1 MALTSPRRSAL
12 ADQVIAQLR
21 NQITSGEWPVGSR
34 IPTEP
39 ELVEQLGVARNTV
52 REAVRALAHNGLL
65 DIRQGSGTYVVATS
79 ELAGVMHRRFAAADP
94 RHIAELRSTLES
106 SAARLAAVRRT
117 ERDLRQLDTL
127 MARREEAW
135 ASGDAEAFVAAD
147 ATLHLAVVAASH
159 NDVLT
164 ELYADLGD
172 LLRDY
177 LRGDVGPE
185 LRPENHMDHARLVE
199 AIRAGDAETA
209 AARGGEPCAELP
221 AGPGVALGPLT
232 AGLLDA
238 AHTGAG
244 RWLTQAVAIS
254 FQQRSSSRTVRPGS
268 TATAAP
274 SASTSHQRAHS
285 VWSWTRSVEG

>member
-1 MALTSPRRSAL
+1 MTLSSPRRSAL

-79 ELAGVMHRRFAAADP
+79 ELAGVMHRRFADADP
-94 RHIAELRSTLES
+94 RHVAELRSTLES
-106 SAARLAAVRRT
+106 SAARLAAERRT
-117 ERDLRQLDTL
+117 ARDLAQLDAL
-127 MARREEAW
+127 LARREEAW
-135 ASGDAEAFVAAD
+135 GSGDAEAFVAAD
-147 ATLHLAVVAASH
+147 ATLHLAIVAASH

-172 LLRDY
+172 LLRDW
-177 LRGDVGPE
+177 LRDDVGRE

-199 AIRAGDAETA
+199 AIRVGDAETA
-209 AARGGEPCAELP
+209 AAEAAGHAFFCLGERL
-221 AGPGVALGPLT
+221 
-232 AGLLDA
+232 
-238 AHTGAG
+238 
-244 RWLTQAVAIS
+244 
-254 FQQRSSSRTVRPGS
+254 
-268 TATAAP
+268 
-274 SASTSHQRAHS
+274 
-285 VWSWTRSVEG
+285 

>member
-1 MALTSPRRSAL
+1 MALTSTRRSAL

-21 NQITSGEWPVGSR
+21 NQITTGEWPVGSR

-65 DIRQGSGTYVVATS
+65 DIRQGSGTYVAATS
-79 ELAGVMHRRFAAADP
+79 ELAGVMHRRFADADP
-94 RHIAELRSTLES
+94 RHVAELRSTLES
-106 SAARLAAVRRT
+106 SAARLAALRRT
-117 ERDLRQLDTL
+117 DRDLRQLDAL
-127 MARREEAW
+127 MVRREETW

-164 ELYADLGD
+164 ELYADLND

-177 LRGDVGPE
+177 LRDDVGSKLGPQE
-185 LRPENHMDHARLVE
+185 LMDHARLVE

-209 AARGGEPCAELP
+209 AAEA
-221 AGPGVALGPLT
+221 
-232 AGLLDA
+232 A
-238 AHTGAG
+238 AHALDCL
-244 RWLTQAVAIS
+244 RERV
-254 FQQRSSSRTVRPGS
+254 
-268 TATAAP
+268 
-274 SASTSHQRAHS
+274 
-285 VWSWTRSVEG
+285 

>member
-79 ELAGVMHRRFAAADP
+79 ELAGVMHRRFADADP
-94 RHIAELRSTLES
+94 RHVAELRSTLES
-106 SAARLAAVRRT
+106 SAARLAALRRT
-117 ERDLRQLDTL
+117 ERDMRQLDTL
-127 MARREEAW
+127 MERRGAAW
-135 ASGDAEAFVAAD
+135 VAGDAEAFVAAD

-164 ELYADLGD
+164 ELYADLND
-172 LLRDY
+172 VLRDY
-177 LRGDVGPE
+177 LRDDVGPE
-185 LRPENHMDHARLVE
+185 LHPEELMDHSRLVE
-199 AIRAGDAETA
+199 AIRAGDADTA
-209 AARGGEPCAELP
+209 AAEA
-221 AGPGVALGPLT
+221 
-232 AGLLDA
+232 A
-238 AHTGAG
+238 AHALDCL
-244 RWLTQAVAIS
+244 RE
-254 FQQRSSSRTVRPGS
+254 
-268 TATAAP
+268 
-274 SASTSHQRAHS
+274 RA
-285 VWSWTRSVEG
+285 R